1 MIFDKKF
8 VLILKDQKLIKY
20 QINLNFAL
28 TELFDVT
35 ISKYIYKIINF
46 FNFRPI
52 ILQGFQNLKK

>member
-35 ISKYIYKIINF
+35 ISKYIYKIIKF